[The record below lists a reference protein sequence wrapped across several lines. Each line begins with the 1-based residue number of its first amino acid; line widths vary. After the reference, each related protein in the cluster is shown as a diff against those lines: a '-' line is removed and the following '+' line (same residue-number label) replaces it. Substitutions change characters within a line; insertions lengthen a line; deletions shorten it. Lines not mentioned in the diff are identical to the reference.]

1 MKAIAIDGRNYIL
14 DKVSLWTSN
23 MQIGY
28 YVTLQ
33 DEVNIKDMETS
44 LNKKLIEKGFF
55 ARHTFSDIKRNS
67 DVMKEKRRSVQEGG
81 AYRTLLSSSAGKAVQ
96 GRSSLPSL
104 YTTNSSRKDMPF

>member
-1 MKAIAIDGRNYIL
+1 MTFLKKAIAIDGRNYIL

-44 LNKKLIEKGFF
+44 LNKKLIEKGFC
-55 ARHTFSDIKRNS
+55 K
-67 DVMKEKRRSVQEGG
+67 
-81 AYRTLLSSSAGKAVQ
+81 AYFQ
-96 GRSSLPSL
+96 
-104 YTTNSSRKDMPF
+104 